1 MPDASASQPI
11 RAVTVYC
18 SSSTRVERAYHDAA
32 ALLGQSIAAQGW
44 SLVYGGNCLGCMD
57 ALASA
62 ARAQKGKVIG
72 ITPRSLTDEGVV
84 DRQADELIVT
94 DSMRQRKELLEQ
106 RGDAAIALPGGFGTL
121 EEVFEYV
128 VGRQLGYHDKPMVLL
143 NIQRYW
149 DPLLDFIARGAEAGF
164 IRPKALRLYH
174 VAQDVPEAIEWLS
187 GNRSHRQLT
196 AGN

>member
-1 MPDASASQPI
+1 MSDAPAPQPI

-18 SSSTRVERAYHDAA
+18 SSSKRVAPAYHDAA
-32 ALLGQSIAAQGW
+32 ALLGQSIAERGW
-44 SLVYGGNCLGCMD
+44 ALIYGGNCLGCMD

-62 ARAQKGKVIG
+62 ARAKHGKVIG
-72 ITPRSLTDEGVV
+72 ITPRSLSEEGVI

-94 DSMRQRKELLEQ
+94 DSMRQRKELLEH

-121 EEVFEYV
+121 EEVFEYI

-149 DPLLDFIARGAEAGF
+149 DPLLEFIAKGAEAGF

-174 VAQDVPEAIEWLS
+174 VASTVPEAIEWLS
-187 GNRSHRQLT
+187 SHRP
-196 AGN
+196 G